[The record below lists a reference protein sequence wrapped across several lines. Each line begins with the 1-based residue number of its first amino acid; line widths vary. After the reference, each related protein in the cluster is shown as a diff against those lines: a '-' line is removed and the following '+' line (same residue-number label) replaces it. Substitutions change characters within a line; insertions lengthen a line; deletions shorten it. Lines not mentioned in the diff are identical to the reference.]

1 MLNAEEQMNLLNMG
15 SKITRLGTGKKPF
28 NIGQALRM
36 FKNLG
41 VK

>member
-1 MLNAEEQMNLLNMG
+1 MDAKRQMKLLNMG
-15 SKITRLGTGKKPF
+15 SKITRAGTGKKPWS
-28 NIGQALRM
+28 IKQALKM